1 MSDNSQKKNNIK
13 TSVQPLSLKKEEKIT
28 DFSNLLSEVTNLM
41 DTADKLDKNNKLEE
55 EKNILMEAYENLE
68 SNLPQINNEYGNNNK
83 CQELF
88 LLYKKILSTIALCY
102 YRQKN
107 YKEAII
113 YDLKMISYEPK
124 NDETIIRLFN
134 SYSKINKS
142 QQAIFYGELFMELDE
157 ETKGKYRGMEKNIEE
172 EKQKLIKIHQ
182 NRIKKNIMKFGGCL
196 LIIPLSI
203 LLFYLLKK

>member
-1 MSDNSQKKNNIK
+1 MSDTNFVRLRCLGHRSYQ
-13 TSVQPLSLKKEEKIT
+13 EKIT
-28 DFSNLLSEVTNLM
+28 DFSNLLREVSNLM

-55 EKNILMEAYENLE
+55 EKNKFMEAYEKLE
-68 SNLPQINNEYGNNNK
+68 SELPQINNECWNNNK

-88 LLYKKILSTIALCY
+88 LLYKKILSKIALY
-102 YRQKN
+102 HYRQKN

-113 YDLKMISYEPK
+113 YDLKMITYEPK

-157 ETKGKYRGMEKNIEE
+157 ETKGKHREMEKNIEE

-182 NRIKKNIMKFGGCL
+182 NRIKKNIMKFGVCL